1 MYKTQKNHIRCDKQ
15 TYKLLR
21 ELCHLSQNLYNYSLY
36 LVRRYFFENGKRLRY
51 ERVYH
56 LVKENENY
64 KLLPSQVAQQ
74 TVQAVDEAFKS
85 FLGLLAAKKGGNSVN
100 KVSIPPVFAQGWNV
114 PSHIPKGSVQDN
126 RG

>member
-1 MYKTQKNHIRCDKQ
+1 MYKNQKNHIGCDKQ

-21 ELCHLSQNLYNYSLY
+21 ELCHLSKNLYNYSLY
-36 LVRRYFFENGKRLRY
+36 LVRRYFFENGTRLEY
-51 ERVYH
+51 ERVHH

-85 FLGLLAAKKGGNSVN
+85 FVGLLEAKKGGKFVN
-100 KVSIPPVFAQGWNV
+100 PVFA
-114 PSHIPKGSVQDN
+114 
-126 RG
+126 